1 MADNLEYKCPSCGG
15 AIAFDSKL
23 QKMKCPYCDL
33 EMDMESFK
41 SMDEHLEEV
50 HTSEKESSVLNS
62 TEKWQE
68 GDAQLNVFVCNSCG
82 GELIADENTVATA
95 CPYCD
100 NPVVLKE
107 RLIGDL
113 KPKLVIPFKLDK
125 KAAKEALNRHI
136 QGKRLLPKVFKDQNH
151 IDEIKGIYVPFWL
164 FDITADANLK
174 YNTES
179 IRMWSD
185 SQYNYREISYYSVLR
200 EGQLNFTHLPVD
212 GSKKISNTLME
223 SIEPFDFSEAVDFQT
238 AYLAGY
244 LADRY
249 DVTAEESIDSVED
262 RAKTSTARVF
272 ENTVK
277 GYDTLRIEDSSIQ
290 LYRNSEAM
298 YVLYPV
304 WFLNTT
310 WNKKR
315 YTFAMNGQT
324 GKFVGDLPLDK
335 GAYWKYFILFSII
348 AAIVLYIIVWL
359 INYMFGI
366 DFIRDTTWGD

>member
-15 AIAFDSKL
+15 AIAFDSKI

-33 EMDMESFK
+33 EMEMDSFQ
-41 SMDEHLEEV
+41 SMDEHLEEL
-50 HTSEKESSVLNS
+50 HPTNSSTS
-62 TEKWQE
+62 TENSAEEWQE
-68 GDAQLNVFVCNSCG
+68 DDDQMNVFVCKSCG
-82 GELIADENTVATA
+82 GELIADENTAATA

-107 RLIGDL
+107 RLMGDL
-113 KPKLVIPFKLDK
+113 KPQLVIPFKLDK
-125 KAAKEALNRHI
+125 KAAKEALDKHV

-164 FDITADANLK
+164 FDVTVDANLQYSAQNIRTWNDSK
-174 YNTES
+174 YN
-179 IRMWSD
+179 
-185 SQYNYREISYYSVLR
+185 YKEISYYSILR

-212 GSKKISNTLME
+212 GSKKIDDILME

-249 DVTAEESIDSVED
+249 DVNPEESIPNVEQ
-262 RAKTSTARVF
+262 RAKSSTLGIFKNTVDGYTTVNLESSSMHIQNSTA
-272 ENTVK
+272 T
-277 GYDTLRIEDSSIQ
+277 
-290 LYRNSEAM
+290 

-304 WFLNTT
+304 WFLNTR

-315 YTFAMNGQT
+315 YIFAMNGQT

-335 GAYWKYFILFSII
+335 QAYKKYFIIFSII
-348 AAIVLYIIVWL
+348 AAIVCYFIAWL

-366 DFIRDTTWGD
+366 DLLTELMTGD

>member
-15 AIAFDSKL
+15 AIAFDSKI

-33 EMDMESFK
+33 EMEMDSFH
-41 SMDEHLEEV
+41 SMDEHLEEL
-50 HTSEKESSVLNS
+50 HSTNSSTSTENS
-62 TEKWQE
+62 TEEWQE
-68 GDAQLNVFVCNSCG
+68 DDDQMNVFVCKSCG
-82 GELIADENTVATA
+82 GELIADENTAATA

-107 RLIGDL
+107 RLMGDL
-113 KPKLVIPFKLDK
+113 KPELVIPFKLDK
-125 KAAKEALNRHI
+125 KAAKEALNKHV

-164 FDITADANLK
+164 FDVTVDANLQYSAQNIRTWNDSK
-174 YNTES
+174 YN
-179 IRMWSD
+179 
-185 SQYNYREISYYSVLR
+185 YKEISYYSVLR

-212 GSKKISNTLME
+212 GSKKIDDILME

-249 DVTAEESIDSVED
+249 DVNPEESIPNVEQ
-262 RAKTSTARVF
+262 RAKSSTLGIFKNTVDGYTIVNLESSSMHIQNSTA
-272 ENTVK
+272 T
-277 GYDTLRIEDSSIQ
+277 
-290 LYRNSEAM
+290 

-304 WFLNTT
+304 WFLNTR

-315 YTFAMNGQT
+315 YIFAMNGQT

-335 GAYWKYFILFSII
+335 QAYKKYFIIFSII
-348 AAIVLYIIVWL
+348 AAIVCYLIAWL

-366 DFIRDTTWGD
+366 DLLTELMTGD

>member
-15 AIAFDSKL
+15 AIAFDSKI

-33 EMDMESFK
+33 EMEMDSFQ
-41 SMDEHLEEV
+41 SMDEHLEEL
-50 HTSEKESSVLNS
+50 HSTNSSTSTENS
-62 TEKWQE
+62 TEEWQE
-68 GDAQLNVFVCNSCG
+68 DDDQMNVFVCKSCG
-82 GELIADENTVATA
+82 GELIADENTAATA

-107 RLIGDL
+107 RLMGDL
-113 KPKLVIPFKLDK
+113 KPELVIPFKLDK
-125 KAAKEALNRHI
+125 KAAKEALNKHV

-164 FDITADANLK
+164 FDVTVDANLQYSAQNIRTWNDSK
-174 YNTES
+174 YN
-179 IRMWSD
+179 
-185 SQYNYREISYYSVLR
+185 YKEISYYSVLR

-212 GSKKISNTLME
+212 GSKKIDDILME

-249 DVTAEESIDSVED
+249 DVNPEESIPNVEQ
-262 RAKTSTARVF
+262 RAKSSTLGIFKNTVDGYTIVNLESSSMHIQNSTA
-272 ENTVK
+272 T
-277 GYDTLRIEDSSIQ
+277 
-290 LYRNSEAM
+290 

-304 WFLNTT
+304 WFLNTR

-315 YTFAMNGQT
+315 YIFAMNGQT

-335 GAYWKYFILFSII
+335 QAYKKYFIIFSII
-348 AAIVLYIIVWL
+348 AAIVCYLIAWL

-366 DFIRDTTWGD
+366 DLLTELMTGD

>member
-33 EMDMESFK
+33 EMDMDSFK

-68 GDAQLNVFVCNSCG
+68 GDARLNVFVCNSCG

-174 YNTES
+174 YNAES

-249 DVTAEESIDSVED
+249 DVTTEESIDSVEN

-272 ENTVK
+272 ENTIK
-277 GYDTLRIEDSSIQ
+277 GYSVLNLKDSRIQ
-290 LYRNSEAM
+290 LHRNSEAM

-335 GAYWKYFILFSII
+335 GAYWKYFVLFSII

>member
-15 AIAFDSKL
+15 AIAFDSKI

-33 EMDMESFK
+33 EMEMDSFQ
-41 SMDEHLEEV
+41 SMDEHLEEL
-50 HTSEKESSVLNS
+50 HPTNSSTS
-62 TEKWQE
+62 TENSAEEWQE
-68 GDAQLNVFVCNSCG
+68 DDDQMNVFVCKSCG
-82 GELIADENTVATA
+82 GELIADENTAATA

-107 RLIGDL
+107 RLMGDL
-113 KPKLVIPFKLDK
+113 KPELVIPFKLDK
-125 KAAKEALNRHI
+125 KAAKEALNKHV

-164 FDITADANLK
+164 FDITADANLQYSAQNIRTWNDSK
-174 YNTES
+174 YN
-179 IRMWSD
+179 
-185 SQYNYREISYYSVLR
+185 YKEISYYSVLR

-212 GSKKISNTLME
+212 GSKKIDDILME

-249 DVTAEESIDSVED
+249 DVNPEESIPNVEQ
-262 RAKTSTARVF
+262 RAKSSTLGIFKNTVDGYTIVNLESSSMHIQNSTA
-272 ENTVK
+272 T
-277 GYDTLRIEDSSIQ
+277 
-290 LYRNSEAM
+290 

-304 WFLNTT
+304 WFLNTR

-315 YTFAMNGQT
+315 YIFAMNGQT

-335 GAYWKYFILFSII
+335 QAYKKYFIIFSII
-348 AAIVLYIIVWL
+348 AAIVCYFIAWL

-366 DFIRDTTWGD
+366 DLLTELMTGD

>member
-15 AIAFDSKL
+15 AIAFDSKI

-33 EMDMESFK
+33 EMEMDSFQ
-41 SMDEHLEEV
+41 SMDEHLEEL
-50 HTSEKESSVLNS
+50 HPTNSSTSTKNS
-62 TEKWQE
+62 AEEWQE
-68 GDAQLNVFVCNSCG
+68 DDDQMNVFVCKSCG
-82 GELIADENTVATA
+82 GELIADENTAATA

-107 RLIGDL
+107 RLMGDL
-113 KPKLVIPFKLDK
+113 KPELVIPFKLDK
-125 KAAKEALNRHI
+125 KAAKEALNKHV

-164 FDITADANLK
+164 FDVTVDANLQYSAQNIRTWNDSK
-174 YNTES
+174 YN
-179 IRMWSD
+179 
-185 SQYNYREISYYSVLR
+185 YKEISYYSVLR

-212 GSKKISNTLME
+212 GSKKIDDILME

-249 DVTAEESIDSVED
+249 DVNPEESIPNVEQ
-262 RAKTSTARVF
+262 RAKSSTLGIFKNTVDGYTIVNLESSSMHIQNSTA
-272 ENTVK
+272 T
-277 GYDTLRIEDSSIQ
+277 
-290 LYRNSEAM
+290 

-304 WFLNTT
+304 WFLNTR

-315 YTFAMNGQT
+315 YIFAMNGQT

-335 GAYWKYFILFSII
+335 QAYKKYFIIFSII
-348 AAIVLYIIVWL
+348 AAIVCYLIAWL

-366 DFIRDTTWGD
+366 DLLTELMTGD

>member
-15 AIAFDSKL
+15 AIAFDSKI

-33 EMDMESFK
+33 EMEMDSFQ
-41 SMDEHLEEV
+41 SMDEHLEEL
-50 HTSEKESSVLNS
+50 HPTNSSTSTENS
-62 TEKWQE
+62 TEEWQE
-68 GDAQLNVFVCNSCG
+68 DDDQMNVFVCKSCG
-82 GELIADENTVATA
+82 GELIADENTAATA

-107 RLIGDL
+107 RLMGDL
-113 KPKLVIPFKLDK
+113 KPELVIPFKLDK
-125 KAAKEALNRHI
+125 KAAKEALNKHV

-164 FDITADANLK
+164 FDVTVDANLQYSAQNIRTWNDSK
-174 YNTES
+174 YN
-179 IRMWSD
+179 
-185 SQYNYREISYYSVLR
+185 YKEISYYSVLR

-212 GSKKISNTLME
+212 GSKKIDDILME

-249 DVTAEESIDSVED
+249 DVNPEESIPNVEQ
-262 RAKTSTARVF
+262 RAKSSTLGIFKNTVDGYTIVNLESSSMHIQNSTA
-272 ENTVK
+272 T
-277 GYDTLRIEDSSIQ
+277 
-290 LYRNSEAM
+290 

-304 WFLNTT
+304 WFLNTR

-315 YTFAMNGQT
+315 YIFAMNGQT

-335 GAYWKYFILFSII
+335 QVYKKYFIIFSII
-348 AAIVLYIIVWL
+348 AAIVCYLIAWL

-366 DFIRDTTWGD
+366 DLLTELMTGD

>member
-15 AIAFDSKL
+15 AIAFDSKI

-33 EMDMESFK
+33 EMEMDSFQ
-41 SMDEHLEEV
+41 SMDEHLEEL
-50 HTSEKESSVLNS
+50 HPTNSSTSTENS
-62 TEKWQE
+62 TEGWQE
-68 GDAQLNVFVCNSCG
+68 DDDQMNIFVCKSCG
-82 GELIADENTVATA
+82 GELIADENTAATA

-107 RLIGDL
+107 RLMGDL
-113 KPKLVIPFKLDK
+113 KPELVIPFKLDK
-125 KAAKEALNRHI
+125 KAAKEALNKHV

-164 FDITADANLK
+164 FDVTVDANLQYSAQNIRTWNDSK
-174 YNTES
+174 YN
-179 IRMWSD
+179 
-185 SQYNYREISYYSVLR
+185 YKEISYYSVLR

-212 GSKKISNTLME
+212 GSKKIDDILME

-249 DVTAEESIDSVED
+249 DVNPEESIPNVEQ
-262 RAKTSTARVF
+262 RAKSSTLGIFKNTVDGYTIVNLESSSMHIQNSTA
-272 ENTVK
+272 T
-277 GYDTLRIEDSSIQ
+277 
-290 LYRNSEAM
+290 

-304 WFLNTT
+304 WFLNTR

-315 YTFAMNGQT
+315 YIFAMNGQT

-335 GAYWKYFILFSII
+335 QAYKKYFIIFSII
-348 AAIVLYIIVWL
+348 AAIVCYFIAWL

-366 DFIRDTTWGD
+366 DLLTELMTGD

>member
-15 AIAFDSKL
+15 AIAFDSKI

-33 EMDMESFK
+33 EMEMDSFQ
-41 SMDEHLEEV
+41 SMDEHLEEL
-50 HTSEKESSVLNS
+50 HPTNSSTSTENS
-62 TEKWQE
+62 TEEWQE
-68 GDAQLNVFVCNSCG
+68 DDDQMNVFVCKSCG
-82 GELIADENTVATA
+82 GELIADENTAATA

-107 RLIGDL
+107 RLMGDL
-113 KPKLVIPFKLDK
+113 KPELVIPFKLDK
-125 KAAKEALNRHI
+125 KAAKEALNKHV
-136 QGKRLLPKVFKDQNH
+136 QGKCLLPKVFKDQNH

-164 FDITADANLK
+164 FDVTVDANLQYSAQNIRTWNDSK
-174 YNTES
+174 YN
-179 IRMWSD
+179 
-185 SQYNYREISYYSVLR
+185 YKEISYYSVLR

-212 GSKKISNTLME
+212 GSKKIDDILME

-249 DVTAEESIDSVED
+249 DVNPEESIPNVEQ
-262 RAKTSTARVF
+262 RAKSSTLGIFKNTVDGYTIVNLESSSMHIQNSTA
-272 ENTVK
+272 T
-277 GYDTLRIEDSSIQ
+277 
-290 LYRNSEAM
+290 

-304 WFLNTT
+304 WFLNTR

-315 YTFAMNGQT
+315 YIFAMNGQT

-335 GAYWKYFILFSII
+335 QAYKKYFIIFSII
-348 AAIVLYIIVWL
+348 AAIVCYLIAWL

-366 DFIRDTTWGD
+366 DLLTELMTGD